1 MLPMKCKENVPK
13 GSRRRSTLRPTSL
26 LPAVVLFSSLLILK
40 GINDAFVATRSPRN
54 PERHLRHAGAAQNV
68 EVMDRVDAGEKS
80 KEELLKASESLEMEM
95 EKIETKLRK
104 ATAFKLPERDE
115 LRTQAESLQ
124 MKIKK
129 IADEL
134 DELQKLAEPAAE
146 SLEEDQIQEALAE
159 ETSASNSPSQKAPL
173 SERLSWEKLEAMSNE
188 ERLALTQEIGPAF
201 GVSVGIV
208 AFVYWSITLPILLN
222 AYYQS
227 TGEWPRFEEL
237 FSLSDGGRTAG
248 AVAGILG
255 LAALMKPLRIAA
267 AIALTP
273 WTADNVLPLIPWL
286 NSAQKEEKEK
296 SDKP

>member
-1 MLPMKCKENVPK
+1 MLLATKCKETVPK
-13 GSRRRSTLRPTSL
+13 SSWRRSALRRTFL
-26 LPAVVLFSSLLILK
+26 LPAVVLFSSLLIFK
-40 GINDAFVATRSPRN
+40 GINDAFVATRSPRI
-54 PERHLRHAGAAQNV
+54 PERHLRHAGAQNV
-68 EVMDRVDAGEKS
+68 DVMERVDAAEKS
-80 KEELLKASESLEMEM
+80 KEELLKASELLEMEM
-95 EKIETKLRK
+95 EKIETELRK

-124 MKIKK
+124 IKIKK

-134 DELQKLAEPAAE
+134 DELQKLAEPAAAE
-146 SLEEDQIQEALAE
+146 SLEEDQIQE
-159 ETSASNSPSQKAPL
+159 TSAADSPTQKAPL

-273 WTADNVLPLIPWL
+273 WTADHVLPLIPWL
-286 NSAQKEEKEK
+286 NSAKEEKEK